1 MDLLKLT
8 SDQAY
13 SLIKK
18 LLTEGKLIPNQ
29 KGKYANYK
37 LKD

>member
-1 MDLLKLT
+1 MNLLKIT

-13 SLIKK
+13 SQIKK
-18 LLTEGKLIPNQ
+18 LIAEDKLVQNQ